1 MAVNS
6 GEHLGRAVDLGGIH
20 AADLGI
26 SSKEERRDAELGADS
41 LGDMMDIEAARHAQ
55 EELKD
60 ADPAGA
66 RREKMTAFVDE
77 HECRQEKKA
86 PKDGA
91 DNTKQRIHGIQIYV
105 MPLSKSHAPR
115 VPAPMHRHREAVQ
128 AKPHRNDRE
137 RPCTFGQRRQC
148 R

>member
-6 GEHLGRAVDLGGIH
+6 GEHLGRAVDLGGTMPQ
-20 AADLGI
+20 I
-26 SSKEERRDAELGADS
+26 SAYPPRRRRRDAELGADS

-77 HECRQEKKA
+77 HER
-86 PKDGA
+86 G
-91 DNTKQRIHGIQIYV
+91 
-105 MPLSKSHAPR
+105 
-115 VPAPMHRHREAVQ
+115 
-128 AKPHRNDRE
+128 
-137 RPCTFGQRRQC
+137 
-148 R
+148 